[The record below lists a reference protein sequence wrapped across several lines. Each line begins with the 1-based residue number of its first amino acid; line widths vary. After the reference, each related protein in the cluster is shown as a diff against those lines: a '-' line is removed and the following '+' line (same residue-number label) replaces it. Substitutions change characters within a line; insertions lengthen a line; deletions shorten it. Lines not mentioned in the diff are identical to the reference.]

1 MRHLSSLLQAAL
13 IGVLSSVNETWAQ
26 RSHRESMSQLSHPRR
41 SGARTKAA
49 AIRTRRVR
57 NKRAR
62 KARLLNTWIRRGKA

>member
-1 MRHLSSLLQAAL
+1 MRHMNNLLQAAL
-13 IGVLSSVNETWAQ
+13 IGVLSSINESWAE
-26 RSHRESMSQLSHPRR
+26 RTHREALAQFSHPRR

-49 AIRTRRVR
+49 AIRARRVR